1 MNENAWLGV
10 TNHRGK
16 GVVSMYHGTPSGQK
30 KRDRNR
36 NGNGNG
42 NRNGNRGGIRGR
54 SERGSRSGNR
64 SDFKDKKQSNSC

>member
-10 TNHRGK
+10 TNRRGK
-16 GVVSMYHGTPSGQK
+16 GVVSMYHCTPSGQSNRK
-30 KRDRNR
+30 R
-36 NGNGNG
+36 NG
-42 NRNGNRGGIRGR
+42 NGNRGGIRSR